1 MPVAVLVI
9 VIVALP
15 LAAASKSSARFVV
28 DWMVPALF
36 TLTVPPVGLTLMRN
50 ASLSDLMIAS
60 FVFSRVK
67 LRLLASPEA
76 SIARPP
82 ALVDSI
88 VPELVIF
95 TSVDAPFQLIAAF
108 SLTES
113 APPAPT
119 VTVSRPDTGIADL
132 LVEFAGTV

>member
-28 DWMVPALF
+28 DRMVPALF

-50 ASLSDLMIAS
+50 ASLSDLTIAS
-60 FVFSRVK
+60 FLFSRVK

-82 ALVDSI
+82 FDLI

-95 TSVDAPFQLIAAF
+95 TSVDAPFQSIAAS

-119 VTVSRPDTGIADL
+119 VTVSRPDTVIADL
-132 LVEFAGTV
+132 LVESAGTV